1 MLTRGNLENGRLFWL
16 LTLEVRG
23 RAYRFSTGPL
33 AVDNADELQGPP
45 VLQFLSGLE
54 FLEYEDTIG
63 LFDSE
68 ASSRE
73 VSVSVLFQQGQA
85 EGWTAISDT
94 ARDVGTA
101 RGELALHLAGQDFA
115 DREIVVSGY
124 LGSPTHGSR
133 FEPVEFTITESDWDD
148 PALLPPVEA
157 KVRKATWPKTIAG
170 GNTMRRADKA
180 KGQPYPWIFGEP
192 GSEPPAEW
200 WGRGSAKMAMTPGLL
215 VKIDTDDE
223 DNLTNAAT
231 VLLCGHSAYLPPAPT
246 VHIYNETTDRWF
258 SAVPAYTADDRGR
271 TVTTI
276 TATAASSAGNK
287 YIEPG
292 HGLWVAWTGAGG
304 VPNRHETGPLIG
316 AGEIIDYL
324 LGFSM
329 LRVDTLRARA
339 TLLEVD
345 AFALDFW
352 INESRAPF
360 DIIKED
366 ILPLLPLSPQI
377 RQEGLGFV
385 YWRWDAVAAD
395 AVDTLD
401 IGQELGER
409 TSPVQVS
416 AIEDVY
422 NTVRID
428 YCQDGPEGDFRKSL
442 TYSHANPHSD
452 EEITVN
458 PYSWASFTRYGKR
471 EGLVIEAPIVERDD
485 TARSILDWK
494 LHYHSQT
501 HRTVSYRMPQAWQ
514 AREVGDVITVTDPD
528 IGWTAVVCLITQIVR
543 VPGYTD
549 LTVTTVSDWIR
560 DLAK

>member
-85 EGWTAISDT
+85 KGWTAISDT

-133 FEPVEFTITESDWDD
+133 FEPVEFTITESDWND
-148 PALLPPVEA
+148 PAIIPPRGAV
-157 KVRKATWPKTIAG
+157 VRRATWPRTTAG
-170 GNTMRRADKA
+170 GNTMRRDDKA

-192 GSEPPAEW
+192 GRSPPADW
-200 WGRGSAKMAMTPGLL
+200 WGRGSGQIAMTPALI
-215 VKIDTDDE
+215 VRIDTDDG

-231 VLLCGHSAYLPPAPT
+231 VLLAGHRTYRPASAK
-246 VHIYNETTDRWF
+246 VKIYNEKTERWCEVTPTLTTDGL
-258 SAVPAYTADDRGR
+258 GR
-271 TVTTI
+271 TVTIATI
-276 TATAASSAGNK
+276 TAASDAAVD

-292 HGLWVAWTGAGG
+292 HGLWVAWTAAGG
-304 VPNRHETGPLIG
+304 VPNKQETAPASG

-324 LGFSM
+324 LDFSE
-329 LRVDTLRARA
+329 LRIDTLRGRA
-339 TLLEVD
+339 VLDEVNGYQ
-345 AFALDFW
+345 LDGW

-428 YCQDGPEGDFRKSL
+428 YCQDGPEGDFRKSI

-458 PYSWASFTRYGKR
+458 PYSWASFTRYGQR